1 MNNFVNKFNKFDEK
15 NKFVEIYKLQK
26 LTQEE
31 II

>member
-1 MNNFVNKFNKFDEK
+1 MNNFVNKFNKFDEN

-31 II
+31 IL